1 MIRSI
6 EKLDQEKSFIENI
19 RSLVESDW
27 HEINQEIRL
36 QLDTD
41 VGLISNI
48 SNYIINSGGKRLRPL
63 LVLLVAKAS
72 QVDDKNH
79 TRILAAIMIE
89 LIHTATLLHDDVVD
103 DSNNRR
109 GSKTVHQ
116 HFGNQSAILV
126 GDFLYSRAF
135 QVMVQIGQMR
145 VMEIMADAT
154 NTIAEGEVLQLINCG
169 NPDITEKQYLD
180 VIYRKTGKLFEAGA
194 TIGAVL
200 GNQSK
205 LIESSLTDYGRNL
218 GIAFQLID
226 DVLDYSSSFETIGK
240 DVGDDLAEG
249 KPTLPLIYALER
261 CEPKEQIIIRQA
273 IQSKNTQ
280 NIDQIIEYIKSS
292 GALALSTEKAKSLS
306 DQAIES
312 LEPLPE
318 SEYKNG
324 LIELAQFAMNRMY

>member
-6 EKLDQEKSFIENI
+6 EKLDQEKSFIEKT

-27 HEINQEIRL
+27 QEINRELRL

-63 LVLLVAKAS
+63 MVLLVAKACDA
-72 QVDDKNH
+72 DDKNYA
-79 TRILAAIMIE
+79 RILAAIMIE

-103 DSNNRR
+103 DSKNRR
-109 GSKTVHQ
+109 GSETVHQ

-135 QVMVQIGQMR
+135 QVMVQIGQIR

-169 NPDITEKQYLD
+169 NPDTTEKQYLD
-180 VIYRKTGKLFEAGA
+180 VLYRKTGKLFEAGA

-205 LIESSLTDYGRNL
+205 LIESSLTEYGRNL
-218 GIAFQLID
+218 GIAFQVID

>member
-6 EKLDQEKSFIENI
+6 EKLDQEKSFIEKI

-27 HEINQEIRL
+27 HETNQEIRL

-109 GSKTVHQ
+109 GSETVHQ

-126 GDFLYSRAF
+126 GDFVYSRAF

-154 NTIAEGEVLQLINCG
+154 NTIAEGEVLQLINSG

>member
-109 GSKTVHQ
+109 GSETVHQ

-126 GDFLYSRAF
+126 GDFVYSRAF

>member
-6 EKLDQEKSFIENI
+6 EKLNQEKSFIEKI

-27 HEINQEIRL
+27 HETNQEIRL

-109 GSKTVHQ
+109 GSETVHQ

-126 GDFLYSRAF
+126 GDFVYSRAF

-154 NTIAEGEVLQLINCG
+154 NTIAEGEVLQLINSG

-205 LIESSLTDYGRNL
+205 LIESSLTEYGRNL
-218 GIAFQLID
+218 GIAFQVID

-292 GALALSTEKAKSLS
+292 GALALSAEKAKSLS

>member
-6 EKLDQEKSFIENI
+6 EKLDQEKSFIEKI

-27 HEINQEIRL
+27 HETNQEIRL

-72 QVDDKNH
+72 QVVDKNH

-103 DSNNRR
+103 DSKNRR
-109 GSKTVHQ
+109 GSETVHQ

-145 VMEIMADAT
+145 IMEIMADTT
-154 NTIAEGEVLQLINCG
+154 NTIAEGEVLQLINSG

-280 NIDQIIEYIKSS
+280 NIYQIIEYIKSS
-292 GALALSTEKAKSLS
+292 GALALSAEKAKSLS